1 MNLLTTARRLD
12 GLAQRLVVP
21 GLRAA
26 ATICGVKLLTS
37 AELREMA
44 HAGIVSHGEVF
55 YELRDEYGKLSE
67 LALVPNLITDVG
79 DAFYAKRAAQI
90 STVPDIFGG
99 MKLGTGT
106 ASSAK
111 ATPGGSPTVY
121 ARIQT
126 YVTGSAAAFV
136 GGYPQGAAG
145 TGYQVTVKSSWAA
158 GTATATGIAEA
169 TVSNQNGSGNTPAT
183 PSNSSDA
190 NDSNTIARAQ
200 LSPVVNK
207 GALDTLDITWYHV
220 LLGAP

>member
-1 MNLLTTARRLD
+1 MNTLD
-12 GLAQRLVVP
+12 VIANRLVVP

-26 ATICGVKLLTS
+26 AAICGVRLLTPR
-37 AELREMA
+37 ELQEMKR
-44 HAGIVSHGEVF
+44 AGVQVHGEGF
-55 YELRDEYGKLSE
+55 FELRDERGALKE
-67 LALVPNLITDVG
+67 LALFENLITDVG

-106 ASSAK
+106 ANSAK
-111 ATPGGSPTVY
+111 ATGGGDY

-136 GGYPQGAAG
+136 GGYPQGAGA
-145 TGYQVTVKSSWAA
+145 TGYTVTVKSSWAA
-158 GTATATGIAEA
+158 GTATATGIVEA

-183 PSNSSDA
+183 PSNSSDS
-190 NDSNTIARAQ
+190 DDTRTISRAQ

-220 LLGAP
+220 LLGA